1 VHEEED
7 ESEEGEQVGA
17 AEMVV
22 VVVVHVLAR
31 VASAH
36 GCYTPRGGRGD

>member
-1 VHEEED
+1 MHEEED

-17 AEMVV
+17 AEMV